1 MRIIKK
7 LGLAAL
13 VASVTHVSPFGQS
26 LANVPEGFTPI
37 FNGRDTTG
45 WHWSR
50 TTHHGTTA
58 RARVENGALILQPH
72 PFGQGGVLLTDK
84 VYKDFELYVEANPD
98 PNYNSGIFLRSTE
111 GASAFQIEIIRPGN
125 TGALLG
131 ERQRVSERKFIG
143 PVTDIETVWKENDW
157 NSFRIRMEGEV
168 PHVWLWVN
176 GVKLWELQLP
186 VNDQVAGA
194 YGGMIGLQLH
204 WTAAFTEGA
213 RASGG
218 GGRPWLVQRFR
229 NIGIK
234 ELNQ

>member
-1 MRIIKK
+1 MSMKRILMVLALAFTATTTTT
-7 LGLAAL
+7 LGQDVRL
-13 VASVTHVSPFGQS
+13 PD
-26 LANVPEGFTPI
+26 GFEPL
-37 FNGRDTTG
+37 FNGRDLTG

-58 RARVENGALILQPH
+58 KADIRNGILTLMPH

-98 PNYNSGIFLRSTE
+98 PNFNSGIFLRSTE
-111 GASAFQIEIIRPGN
+111 GGSAFQIEIVRPGN

-168 PHVWLWVN
+168 PHVWLWIN
-176 GVKLWELQLP
+176 DVKMWELQLP
-186 VNDQVAGA
+186 VNDQVAEA

-204 WTAAFTEGA
+204 WTALYSATAQGN
-213 RASGG
+213 SS
-218 GGRPWLVQRFR
+218 GGRPWAVQRFR
-229 NIGIK
+229 NIGIR
-234 ELNQ
+234 ELNK

>member
-1 MRIIKK
+1 VTIIR
-7 LGLAAL
+7 LGLVAAL
-13 VASVTHVSPFGQS
+13 VWGASVSPIGQA
-26 LANVPEGFTPI
+26 LVRVPEGFTPI

-58 RARVENGALILQPH
+58 RARVENGALILQPY

-98 PNYNSGIFLRSTE
+98 SNYNSGIFLRSTE
-111 GASAFQIEIIRPGN
+111 GGSAFQIEIVRPGN

-157 NSFRIRMEGEV
+157 NSFRVRMEGEV

-176 GVKLWELQLP
+176 DVKLWELQLP

-204 WTAAFTEGA
+204 WTATYTEAA
-213 RASGG
+213 RGFGG
-218 GGRPWLVQRFR
+218 GGRSWLVQRFR
-229 NIGIK
+229 NIGIR
-234 ELNQ
+234 ELNK

>member
-1 MRIIKK
+1 MFRVLVVLVSMLALSSAPT
-7 LGLAAL
+7 LGQVVRL
-13 VASVTHVSPFGQS
+13 
-26 LANVPEGFTPI
+26 PEGFEPL
-37 FNGRDTTG
+37 FNGRDLTG

-58 RARVENGALILQPH
+58 KAEIRDGILTLVPY

-98 PNYNSGIFLRSTE
+98 PNFNSGIFLRSTE
-111 GASAFQIEIIRPGN
+111 GGSAFQIELVRPGN

-131 ERQRVSERKFIG
+131 ERQRVSERQFIG

-157 NSFRIRMEGEV
+157 NSFRIRMEGEA
-168 PHVWLWVN
+168 PHVWLWIN
-176 GVKLWELQLP
+176 DVKMWELQLP
-186 VNDQVAGA
+186 VNDQVAEG

-204 WTAAFTEGA
+204 WTATYSAAAQGF
-213 RASGG
+213 SSS
-218 GGRPWLVQRFR
+218 GRPWAVQRFR
-229 NIGIK
+229 NIGIR

>member
-1 MRIIKK
+1 MKRRV
-7 LGLAAL
+7 LLAWL
-13 VASVTHVSPFGQS
+13 IVAIASSTAAGQGVR
-26 LANVPEGFTPI
+26 LPEGFTPL
-37 FNGRDTTG
+37 FNGKDTTG

-58 RARVENGALILQPH
+58 KAIVEDGVLILQPY
-72 PFGQGGVLLTDK
+72 PYGQGGVLLTDK
-84 VYKDFELYVEANPD
+84 IYKDFELYVELKPD
-98 PNYNSGIFLRSTE
+98 PNYNSGVFLRSTE
-111 GASAFQIEIIRPGN
+111 GGSAFQIEIIRPGN

-157 NSFRIRMEGEV
+157 NSFRIRMEGEI

-176 GVKLWELQLP
+176 DVKLWELQLP
-186 VNDQVAGA
+186 VNDQVAEA

-204 WTAAFTEGA
+204 WTATYSETSGGG
-213 RASGG
+213 GG
-218 GGRPWLVQRFR
+218 GGRPWAVQRFR

-234 ELNQ
+234 ELNR

>member
-1 MRIIKK
+1 MKSIVTFA
-7 LGLAAL
+7 LAGVLATLTSAPSVGQAL
-13 VASVTHVSPFGQS
+13 VR
-26 LANVPEGFTPI
+26 VPDGFTPI

-58 RARVENGALILQPH
+58 RARVENGALILQPY

-84 VYKDFELYVEANPD
+84 IYKDFELYVELNPD
-98 PNYNSGIFLRSTE
+98 PNYNSGVFLRSTE
-111 GASAFQIEIIRPGN
+111 GGSAFQVEIIRPGN

-157 NSFRIRMEGEV
+157 NSFRIRMEGEA

-176 GVKLWELQLP
+176 DVKLWELQLP

-204 WTAAFTEGA
+204 WTATYSEAA
-213 RASGG
+213 RGGGG

-229 NIGIK
+229 NIGVK